1 MTQEKKAGIS
11 GYGCAGNHSCNVAKS
26 NKLERAP
33 SLPKNQQIY
42 KTLYS
47 VFSI

>member
-11 GYGCAGNHSCNVAKS
+11 GYGCVGNLLVFKIFFQACSGH
-26 NKLERAP
+26 P
-33 SLPKNQQIY
+33 LPKNQQIY

>member
-11 GYGCAGNHSCNVAKS
+11 GYGCAGNHSCNVTKS

-33 SLPKNQQIY
+33 SAEKSADL
-42 KTLYS
+42 
-47 VFSI
+47 